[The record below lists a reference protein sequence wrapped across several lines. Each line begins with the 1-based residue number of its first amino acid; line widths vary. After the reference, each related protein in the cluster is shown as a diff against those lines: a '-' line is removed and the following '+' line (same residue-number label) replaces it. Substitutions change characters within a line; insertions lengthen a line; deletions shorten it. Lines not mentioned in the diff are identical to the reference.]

1 MRNPGNFS
9 EKYGPWAVVA
19 GGSEGLGAA
28 FAKQLAA
35 RGMNL
40 LLLARRE
47 ELLQET
53 AGRLASEYPVKI
65 HTLVLDL
72 ADTALDEII
81 REATRELE
89 VGVLIYNAAFIPIGA
104 FIDSDLDLHQQVID
118 VNVRGPLILLHA
130 LLGPMRERQRGA
142 VVLMSSMGGIQGLP
156 GLSVYSATK
165 AFNTMFAE
173 GLWYELRQQGID
185 VLACCAGATRTPAY
199 FRSFGKA
206 VPGML
211 ESDVVARKT
220 LSVLGKGPRV
230 VPGFIN
236 RIVAFINGRLLSRK
250 AAIRLVART
259 TWRNDD

>member
-1 MRNPGNFS
+1 MKNPGDFPQR
-9 EKYGPWAVVA
+9 YGPWAVVA

-47 ELLQET
+47 ELLQEV
-53 AGRLASEYPVKI
+53 AGQLAAEYPVEI
-65 HTLVLDL
+65 RTAVLDL
-72 ADTALDEII
+72 ADTGLDDSI

-89 VGVLIYNAAFIPIGA
+89 VGVLIYNAALIPIGA
-104 FIDSDLDLHQQVID
+104 FIDTDLDLHQQVID

-142 VVLMSSMGGIQGLP
+142 IVLMSSMGGMQGLP
-156 GLSVYSATK
+156 GLAVYSASK
-165 AFNTMFAE
+165 AFNTMLAE

-199 FRSFGKA
+199 FRSFGKP

-220 LSVLGKGPRV
+220 LNMLGQGPRV

-236 RIVAFINGRLLSRK
+236 RIGAFINGRLLSRK
-250 AAIRLVART
+250 AAIRLVSRA
-259 TWRNDD
+259 TWGNDD